1 MSEKRQVDERA
12 GKANLHGRSKD
23 DRDAL
28 TALCTFSAAKEQIN
42 RLMRKAPQGIYHV
55 IMLHIG
61 NISQL
66 TDEYGF
72 AFAMAVLENQA
83 ALLRLCFRLQDDVI
97 LCRLGKDAMM
107 AFVREEDI
115 GKVESHA
122 RLVQEKLQNRYFGR
136 REKLRCRVTMGVF
149 HVPADERDLKRILI
163 CAGKAVAY
171 GLRCRIPYVV
181 YGESMAEE
189 AVSEDESL
197 TAEKTDE
204 ERRLQYEGNFI
215 AFAVSLLSNTS
226 DLDSSLDMLA
236 KQMGWHFNYDEVLIS
251 EFIEDNSTMVSNR
264 WRRGEGVVPN
274 PEEINTFDDWDDFFS
289 GFDKDGVNLTCDVEK
304 GGYSERDLAFFHEK
318 GIGSFINLLLYSNG
332 HPIGYVTC
340 SRKRPVE
347 QMPDRELNTLIQ
359 LGKVISSFVAL
370 RFQNRRN
377 QEHIETLRRDEL
389 TGLYH
394 YGAFQKE
401 VRRALYQ
408 CDPGLTYAMVY
419 MDVSNFAYLNENFGY
434 SEGNQLLKDM
444 ARWLRY
450 MNAKR
455 CICGRVYADRFVILV
470 TGDSQEAIEQEIRQ
484 SVSRFT
490 DYLLHR
496 YPMGDLQVRAG
507 LYYIDNPEAEIF
519 TMIDA
524 ANHARKII
532 KEDYLNHVMVYT
544 ERLRQTRADKI
555 NVVASIHD
563 AIDKGDVEAYLQ
575 PKFSMRTGEV
585 VGAEALVR
593 WHNADGSLKY
603 PDQFIPVLEEVGYIV
618 NVDFC
623 VFRQVL
629 DSLKRWKAEGRK
641 LVPISVNFSRV
652 HFRDQHFSDKVIE
665 LLREYEVEPAYI
677 EIEVTESCISGNPLG
692 MVQQM
697 TQLREN
703 GLKIAM
709 DDFGIGYSSLG
720 MLIDA
725 NVDIVKVDKSFID
738 HYETDQ
744 EQQYINRI
752 GQLVRAAGKDIIFEG
767 VETRQ
772 QVEFLREYGYDKA
785 QGYVFSRPVPI
796 PEFEKWI
803 SI

>member
-1 MSEKRQVDERA
+1 MSDKRLVDRRI
-12 GKANLHGRSKD
+12 GSKNRQD
-23 DRDAL
+23 GLKEGLDTL
-28 TALCTFSAAKEQIN
+28 TALCTFSAAKEQISE
-42 RLMRKAPQGIYHV
+42 RMRMAPQGLFHV
-55 IMLHIG
+55 IILHIG

-83 ALLRLCFRLQDDVI
+83 VLWRRSFQLKDKAV
-97 LCRLGKDAMM
+97 LCRLGKDVLM
-107 AFVREEDI
+107 AFVQEEDA
-115 GKVESHA
+115 GEVENYA
-122 RLVQEKLQNRYFGR
+122 RLAQQKLQDRYFGR
-136 REKLRCRVTMGVF
+136 REKLRCRVTVGVY
-149 HVPADERDLKRILI
+149 HVPPQERDLNRIMT
-163 CAGKAVAY
+163 CAGKAVGY
-171 GLRCRIPYVV
+171 GLRCRIPFVV
-181 YGESMAEE
+181 YGESMADEKVT
-189 AVSEDESL
+189 ADESL
-197 TAEKTDE
+197 TAEKTAE
-204 ERRLQYEGNFI
+204 ESRLQYDGNFI
-215 AFAVSLLSNTS
+215 AFAVSLLSNTT

-236 KQMGWHFNYDEVLIS
+236 KQIGWHYDYDEVLIS
-251 EFIEDNSTMVSNR
+251 EFIQDNSTMVSNR
-264 WRRGEGVVPN
+264 WRRGEGVVSN
-274 PEEINTFDDWDDFFS
+274 PEEIRTLDDWDDFFS
-289 GFDKDGVNLTCDVEK
+289 GFNKDGINLTCDVDK
-304 GGYSERDLAFFHEK
+304 GGYSARDLAFFHEK

-332 HPIGYVTC
+332 RSIGYVTC
-340 SRKRPVE
+340 SRQRVIE
-347 QMPDRELNTLIQ
+347 GISDRELNTLSQ
-359 LGKVISSFVAL
+359 LGRVISSFVAL
-370 RFQNRRN
+370 RFQNRQN
-377 QEHIETLRRDEL
+377 QEHIEALRRDEL

-408 CDPGLTYAMVY
+408 CDPSLTYAMVY

-470 TGDSQEAIEQEIRQ
+470 TGESQEAIEGEIRQ
-484 SVSRFT
+484 SVSRFS

-507 LYYIDNPEAEIF
+507 LYFIDHPEAEVF

-524 ANHARKII
+524 ANHARKTI

-544 ERLRQTRADKI
+544 ERLRQTRAEKI

-563 AIDKGDVEAYLQ
+563 AIDKGAVEAYLQ

-585 VGAEALVR
+585 IGAEALVR

-629 DSLKRWKAEGRK
+629 DSLKRWKEEGRRR
-641 LVPISVNFSRV
+641 LPISVNFSRV
-652 HFRDQHFSDKVIE
+652 HFRDQHFGDKI
-665 LLREYEVEPAYI
+665 LAMLKEYEVEPEYI
-677 EIEVTESCISGNPLG
+677 EIEVTESCISGNPMG

-772 QVEFLREYGYDKA
+772 QVEFLRDYGYDKA
-785 QGYVFSRPVPI
+785 QGYVFSKPVPI
-796 PEFEKWI
+796 LEFEKWMDE
-803 SI
+803 